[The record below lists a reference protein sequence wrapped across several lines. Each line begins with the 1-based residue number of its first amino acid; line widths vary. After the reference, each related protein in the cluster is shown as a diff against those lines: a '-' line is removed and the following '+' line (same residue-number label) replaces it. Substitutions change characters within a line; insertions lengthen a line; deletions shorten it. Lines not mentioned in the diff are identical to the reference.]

1 MGIMGKK
8 EYKEACQ
15 PEGNYFDKYGSNNPI
30 VKRLMKGYFDSFGK
44 LLGESGISRG
54 GYILEA
60 GCGEGH
66 VAAFMQKKI
75 EGVLI
80 DAFDIS
86 EKVIREAEEEYSGI
100 HFFVHNIYDG
110 QGGKQYDLIVCSE
123 VLEHME
129 QPKNGIR
136 NLMKNGEKFI
146 FSVPHEPVWRMM
158 NVARGKYIR
167 DFGNTPGHIQHFT
180 KKSFYRMLTECGL
193 EVIQYERPLPWL
205 MVYCRKIE

>member
-1 MGIMGKK
+1 M
-8 EYKEACQ
+8 
-15 PEGNYFDKYGSNNPI
+15 
-30 VKRLMKGYFDSFGK
+30 
-44 LLGESGISRG
+44 
-54 GYILEA
+54 
-60 GCGEGH
+60 
-66 VAAFMQKKI
+66 AAFMQKKV

-167 DFGNTPGHIQHFT
+167 DLGNTPGHIQHFT